1 MTCSGAASPAP
12 PSCRKPAVGEVHPGV
27 DHPGGLQQGAFDPR
41 DAAPAG
47 DAFDGKLHFDR
58 AVGARTREQ

>member
-1 MTCSGAASPAP
+1 MTCSGAASPRRQA
-12 PSCRKPAVGEVHPGV
+12 AVSRRLVKFTRASTTPGR
-27 DHPGGLQQGAFDPR
+27 LQQGAFDPR